1 MGRGT
6 EGPELHPAPR
16 PLQGP
21 SLSCQ
26 PSGWL
31 RPRSCLALPPLP
43 RLKLINGSAI
53 AAAIGC
59 KPYQQG
65 TSIFAQNKR
74 RTEAR
79 AAATRLWWG
88 RGGRRPLEL
97 SQLPLRT
104 MRPATGEAKAA
115 GAQL

>member
-1 MGRGT
+1 MGQGT

-21 SLSCQ
+21 GLSCQ

-59 KPYQQG
+59 SLIS
-65 TSIFAQNKR
+65 TAHLSLR
-74 RTEAR
+74 RT
-79 AAATRLWWG
+79 
-88 RGGRRPLEL
+88 
-97 SQLPLRT
+97 
-104 MRPATGEAKAA
+104 K
-115 GAQL
+115 GAQRRGQLQPCFGGGVEGVGP

>member
-21 SLSCQ
+21 GLSCQ

-31 RPRSCLALPPLP
+31 RPRSCFALPPLP
-43 RLKLINGSAI
+43 RLKLINGNAI

-59 KPYQQG
+59 KPYQHG

-74 RTEAR
+74 RTEASGQ
-79 AAATRLWWG
+79 LQPG
-88 RGGRRPLEL
+88 FGGGVEGVGP
-97 SQLPLRT
+97 
-104 MRPATGEAKAA
+104 
-115 GAQL
+115 